1 MKQLDLRT
9 DKTPATLGL
18 VIRADQVIY
27 GPLQHTYRRSVILL
41 LASSI
46 ALSMT
51 GFGIVMPVFARR
63 LGELGG
69 GVETL
74 GLMTVAF
81 AAAQLIVSPIAGALA
96 DRIGRRPVILLALFA
111 FAATN
116 IGYLLAT
123 STVAFI
129 ALRGVAGA
137 LTTGLSPAAM
147 GVVAD
152 TVPENERGRW
162 AGILMGGYGIGLIFG
177 PVIGGFLYD
186 AWGFAAPFLLSA
198 GMGAVAFSAALLM
211 VPETRTKAIRRH
223 EALLQRWAVA
233 QGARVTNSVWASLPR
248 PLYIFGMLL
257 LVDFAGA
264 FAFAFVEPQ
273 MVFYV
278 YEQLDWSTVQ
288 FGLVVASYG
297 VALLVGQS
305 VLGQASDRLGRKPV
319 LLAGLLLNTTLYV
332 GLALVTYFP
341 MVLVTAAIA
350 GLGAGVMAPA
360 LSALYLDMS
369 APQHQARIMG
379 IKNSAL
385 ALGGVTG
392 PLLVVFVTQ
401 WTAPQGVFLIAA
413 FLLLGVLGATLGL
426 LRTPA
431 PRKEQALVA
440 SAEFTAGR
448 GLVAQAVL
456 NGLVIQAVDVR
467 TRRVPVK

>member
-1 MKQLDLRT
+1 MSQT
-9 DKTPATLGL
+9 DTHAGALAPV
-18 VIRADQVIY
+18 VIADQVIN
-27 GPLQHTYRRSVILL
+27 GPLQSTYRRSTILL
-41 LASSI
+41 LAGSI

-69 GVETL
+69 GVEAL
-74 GLMTVAF
+74 GFMTVAF
-81 AAAQLIVSPIAGALA
+81 AAAQFIASPIAGAQA

-123 STVAFI
+123 STTAFI
-129 ALRGVAGA
+129 VLRGLAGA

-152 TVPENERGRW
+152 TAPENERGRW

-177 PVIGGFLYD
+177 PVIGGLLYD
-186 AWGFAAPFLLSA
+186 AWGFAAPFLISA
-198 GMGAVAFSAALLM
+198 GIGAIAFSAAWIM
-211 VPETRTKAIRRH
+211 VPETRTKAIRKR
-223 EALLQRWAVA
+223 EQLQQRLAVE
-233 QGARVTNSVWASLPR
+233 QGATGANSLWASLPR
-248 PLYIFGMLL
+248 PLYVFGMLL

-278 YEQLDWSTVQ
+278 YEQLHWSTVQ
-288 FGLVVASYG
+288 FGLVVAAYG

-305 VLGQASDRLGRKPV
+305 LLGQLSDRLGRKPV
-319 LLAGLLLNTTLYV
+319 LLVGLLLNITLYV
-332 GLALVTYFP
+332 GLASVTYFP
-341 MVLVTAAIA
+341 LVLVTAAIA
-350 GLGAGVMAPA
+350 GLGAGMMAPA

-392 PLLVVFVTQ
+392 PLLVVFVSQ
-401 WTAPQGVFLIAA
+401 WTTPQGVFLLAA
-413 FLLLGVLGATLGL
+413 LLLLSVLGITWML
-426 LRTPA
+426 LRVPA
-431 PRKEQALVA
+431 ARKELVMLG
-440 SAEFTAGR
+440 SAQFVAKR
-448 GLVAQAVL
+448 GLVAQSVL
-456 NGLVIQAVDVR
+456 NGLVIQALDLRSRR
-467 TRRVPVK
+467 TPR

>member
-1 MKQLDLRT
+1 MSQT
-9 DKTPATLGL
+9 DTRAGILGPV
-18 VIRADQVIY
+18 VIADQVIN
-27 GPLQHTYRRSVILL
+27 GPFQSTYRRSVILL
-41 LASSI
+41 LAGSI

-81 AAAQLIVSPIAGALA
+81 AAAQLIVSPLAGALA

-123 STVAFI
+123 STTAFI

-152 TVPENERGRW
+152 TVPQNERGRW

-177 PVIGGFLYD
+177 PVIGGILYD
-186 AWGFAAPFLLSA
+186 AWGFAAPFLISA
-198 GMGAVAFSAALLM
+198 GIGAIAFSAALLM
-211 VPETRTKAIRRH
+211 VPETRTQTIRKR
-223 EALLQRWAVA
+223 EQLLQRLALQ
-233 QGARVTNSVWASLPR
+233 QGVRGVTSLWASLPQ
-248 PLYIFGMLL
+248 PLYIFGLLL

-278 YEQLDWSTVQ
+278 YQQLHWNTVQ
-288 FGLVVASYG
+288 FGLVVAAYG

-305 VLGQASDRLGRKPV
+305 LLGQVSDRLGRKPV
-319 LLAGLLLNTTLYV
+319 LLAGLLLNSTLYG

-341 MVLVTAAIA
+341 LVLVVAAVA
-350 GLGAGVMAPA
+350 GLGAGLMAPA

-385 ALGGVTG
+385 GLGGVTG
-392 PLLVVFVTQ
+392 PLLVVFVSQ
-401 WTAPQGVFLIAA
+401 WTTPQGVFLLAA
-413 FLLLGVLGATLGL
+413 ALLLSVVGVILGL
-426 LRTPA
+426 LRVPA
-431 PRKEQALVA
+431 ARKEMVMLG
-440 SAEFTAGR
+440 SAQFAAKR
-448 GLVAQAVL
+448 GLVAQSVL
-456 NGLVIQAVDVR
+456 NGLVIQALDVR
-467 TRRVPVK
+467 SRRAPVG